1 MLHDRQTYDKSLRP
15 KPPDPGQRLE
25 RNGYAGQYTNE
36 QDGLQNL
43 RARSYEPTTG
53 QFLTR
58 DPIEALTGQPYAY
71 TADNPI
77 NGVDPSGLFLG
88 ISLPSPSE
96 VVKTIAHAALDTA
109 AVLPYAKY
117 YAANRLANAI
127 NSVGNKL
134 GLPGEVVAHGLNL
147 PLALVQAEGL
157 CEDALIDWVKGHTVN
172 DESIGD
178 EGLKGP
184 INPFHEFLPSR
195 LRGPETYLPGI
206 HRDLSID
213 LEW

>member
-1 MLHDRQTYDKSLRP
+1 
-15 KPPDPGQRLE
+15 
-25 RNGYAGQYTNE
+25 
-36 QDGLQNL
+36 
-43 RARSYEPTTG
+43 
-53 QFLTR
+53 LTR

-77 NGVDPSGLFLG
+77 NGVDPTGLISL
-88 ISLPSPSE
+88 SLPSPGE
-96 VVKTIAHAALDTA
+96 VVETIAHAALDTA

-127 NSVGNKL
+127 SSVGNKL

-172 DESIGD
+172 NESIRD
-178 EGLKGP
+178 EGKVGY
-184 INPFHEFLPSR
+184 INPLHEFLP
-195 LRGPETYLPGI
+195 GPLKGPKTYLPGI
-206 HRDLSID
+206 HENGKID
-213 LEW
+213 IGW